1 MIAAGHAVSHFGTA
15 GVGAS
20 AGCRGSG
27 DDPVY
32 NRAMPRPLFRPALHR
47 SLSARLLVLTIAFVL
62 LAEVL
67 IYVPSIARFRR
78 VYLDERIA
86 AAHLATLSLEVA
98 PHGLLSEDLEH
109 ELLDQAGRAVGDAA
123 RADRRADARQAAAG
137 REGVDLRTATPELM
151 IRNAFDTLWHRGDRT
166 IRVIGPSPARP
177 EVLVDI
183 SLSEQGMWNAMVGYS
198 WRILT
203 LSIVISVVTA
213 LLVFAALQF
222 MIVRPLRRI
231 TDSVIAFRSRPED
244 ASVDLPLSARRDEI
258 GLVQNE
264 LSSMQRALRTALAQ
278 KTRLAALGTAV
289 SKINHDLRNILA
301 SAMVV
306 SDRLEQSQD
315 PEVRHVTPRLLETLD
330 RAARLCSDTL
340 NFSRAEASDPKKTR
354 FALAPL
360 LDEVG
365 EAVLGPDP
373 GLIRWRNEVGA
384 DIRVLADR
392 DQLYRVLMN
401 LGRNAVE
408 ALSGTGG
415 LIAITAWPSAQETVI
430 EIADTGRGHPE
441 GGAGASVRGVLGLG
455 AAGRHRSRPADR
467 ARDHARPRRRPRA
480 RAYRRGRHRV
490 PPDPAGPLRRC
501 RIAVG
506 ARRSRRRCSRPGCWP
521 HRDG

>member
-1 MIAAGHAVSHFGTA
+1 MT
-15 GVGAS
+15 
-20 AGCRGSG
+20 
-27 DDPVY
+27 
-32 NRAMPRPLFRPALHR
+32 RPLFQPTLHR
-47 SLSARLLVLTIAFVL
+47 SLSARLLVLTFAFVL

-78 VYLDERIA
+78 VYLEERIA

-98 PHGLLSEDLEH
+98 PDALISDELEH
-109 ELLDQAGRAVGDAA
+109 ELLSHAGVLSVTLREPAA
-123 RADRRADARQAAAG
+123 ELMLGQLPPV
-137 REGVDLRTATPELM
+137 EKVYDLRTSGPEAM
-151 IRNAFDTLWHRGDRT
+151 IRNAFETLWHGGGRT

-177 EVLVDI
+177 EVLVDV

-203 LSIVISVVTA
+203 LSIVISVVAA

-244 ASVDLPLSARRDEI
+244 ASVDLPPSERRDEI

-264 LSSMQRALRTALAQ
+264 LSSMQQALRTALAQ
-278 KTRLAALGTAV
+278 KTRLAAVGTAV

-306 SDRLEQSQD
+306 SDRLEHSQD

-330 RAARLCSDTL
+330 RAARLCSATV
-340 NFSRAEASDPKKTR
+340 NFSRAEASDPQKTR

-373 GLIRWRNEVGA
+373 GPIRWRNEVGA

-392 DQLYRVLMN
+392 DQLYRVLLN
-401 LGRNAVE
+401 LGRNAAE
-408 ALSGTGG
+408 ALSGSGG
-415 LIAITAWPSAQETVI
+415 LIAITAWESAQETVI
-430 EIADTGRGHPE
+430 EIADTGRGIPKGAQAHLFEAFSGSARP
-441 GGAGASVRGVLGLG
+441 GGTGLGLPIAREIMRAHG
-455 AAGRHRSRPADR
+455 GDLVLAHTGEDGTVFRLTLPAR
-467 ARDHARPRRRPRA
+467 
-480 RAYRRGRHRV
+480 
-490 PPDPAGPLRRC
+490 
-501 RIAVG
+501 
-506 ARRSRRRCSRPGCWP
+506 
-521 HRDG
+521 